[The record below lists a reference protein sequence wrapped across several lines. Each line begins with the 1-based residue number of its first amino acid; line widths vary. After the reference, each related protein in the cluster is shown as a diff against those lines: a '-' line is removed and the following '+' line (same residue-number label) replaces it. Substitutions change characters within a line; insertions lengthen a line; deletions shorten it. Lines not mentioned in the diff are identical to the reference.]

1 METENHSPRWRQ
13 PTVLLFIMAAA
24 MPFSMGTWMALINN
38 FSVEYA
44 QFDGADMG
52 ILQSLRE
59 IPGFLSFAVIFLLL
73 IIKEQT
79 LAVVSLALLGLGTAL
94 TGLLPS
100 FMGLCFTTV
109 LMSVGF
115 HYFETV
121 NQSLQLQWLKKG
133 EAPKVMGKLIAMG
146 SATALTAYGMVY
158 IGLEY
163 FGLSMIWIYLIGGG
177 ITFMLAVTA
186 WSLFPHFPEK
196 VEQRKKL
203 FLKKRY
209 WLYYALV
216 FMSGARRQ
224 IFVVFAGFLMVEK
237 FDFTASEITLM
248 FIANMAINI
257 IVAPMIGKLIA
268 HWGERRALTFEYIGL
283 IGVFSAYA
291 LVESATWGAT
301 LYIIDHLFFAM
312 AIAIKTYFQKISSPE
327 DIAPTAGVSFTINHI
342 AAVVIPASFG
352 LLWLISPAIV
362 FYAGAAMAGISLV
375 LAQLVPDSPADGEET
390 RLSQPVPVSL

>member
-1 METENHSPRWRQ
+1 MEYSDQPRWKQ
-13 PTVLLFIMAAA
+13 PRVLLFIMAAA

-38 FSVEYA
+38 FAIEYA
-44 QFDGADMG
+44 HFDGADMG
-52 ILQSLRE
+52 ALQSLRE

-79 LAVVSLALLGLGTAL
+79 LAVAALALLGLGTAL

-100 FMGLCFTTV
+100 FWGLCFTTV

-121 NQSLQLQWLKKG
+121 NQSLQLQWLEKG

-146 SATALTAYGMVY
+146 SATALVAYGMVY
-158 IGLEY
+158 ISLEY
-163 FGLSMIWIYLIGGG
+163 FGISMSWIYMIGGG
-177 ITFMLAVTA
+177 ITFLLAMAA

-203 FLKKRY
+203 FLKQRY

-237 FDFTASEITLM
+237 FGFSAAEITLM

-257 IVAPMIGKLIA
+257 IVAPLIGKLIA
-268 HWGERRALTFEYIGL
+268 RWGERRALTFEYIGL
-283 IGVFSAYA
+283 IGVFSTYA
-291 LVESATWGAT
+291 LVDNALLGAS

-312 AIAIKTYFQKISSPE
+312 AIAVKTYFQKIASPE
-327 DIAPTAGVSFTINHI
+327 DIAPTAGISFTINHI
-342 AAVVIPASFG
+342 AAVIIPASFG
-352 LLWLISPAIV
+352 LLWLISPSIV
-362 FYAGAAMAGISLV
+362 FYAGAAMAAISLG
-375 LAQLVPDSPADGEET
+375 LAQLVPNCPVEGSET
-390 RLSQPVPVSL
+390 RITQPALI

>member
-1 METENHSPRWRQ
+1 MEHSDQPRWKQ
-13 PTVLLFIMAAA
+13 PRVLLFIMAAA

-38 FSVEYA
+38 FSIEYA
-44 QFDGADMG
+44 HFDGADMG

-59 IPGFLSFAVIFLLL
+59 IPGFLSFAVVFLLL

-79 LAVVSLALLGLGTAL
+79 LAVAALAVLGLGTAL

-100 FMGLCFTTV
+100 FWGLCFTTV

-121 NQSLQLQWLKKG
+121 NQSLQLQWLEKG

-146 SATALTAYGMVY
+146 SATAMAAYGMVY
-158 IGLEY
+158 ISLEY
-163 FGLSMIWIYLIGGG
+163 FGISMSWIYMIGGG
-177 ITFMLAVTA
+177 ITFLLAMAA

-203 FLKKRY
+203 FLKQRY

-237 FDFTASEITLM
+237 FGFSAAEITLM

-257 IVAPMIGKLIA
+257 VVAPLIGKLIA
-268 HWGERRALTFEYIGL
+268 RWGERRALTFEYIGL

-291 LVESATWGAT
+291 LVDNALLGAS

-312 AIAIKTYFQKISSPE
+312 AIAIKTYFQKIASPE
-327 DIAPTAGVSFTINHI
+327 DIAPTAGISFTINHI
-342 AAVVIPASFG
+342 AAVIIPASFG
-352 LLWLISPAIV
+352 LLWLISPSIV
-362 FYAGAAMAGISLV
+362 FYAGAAMAAISLS
-375 LAQLVPDSPADGEET
+375 LAQLVPDSPVEGAET
-390 RLSQPVPVSL
+390 RITQPALI

>member
-1 METENHSPRWRQ
+1 MASSSSTLSWQQ
-13 PTVLLFIMAAA
+13 PIVLLYIMAAA

-38 FSVEYA
+38 FSIEYA
-44 QFDGADMG
+44 QFNGADMG

-79 LAVVSLALLGLGTAL
+79 LAVFSLALLGLGTAL
-94 TGLLPS
+94 TGFLPS
-100 FMGLCFTTV
+100 FYGLCFTTV
-109 LMSVGF
+109 LMSIGF

-121 NQSLQLQWLKKG
+121 NQSLQLQWLEKG
-133 EAPKVMGKLIAMG
+133 EAPKVMGKLVAIG
-146 SATALTAYGMVY
+146 SVSSLTAYGSVY
-158 IGLEY
+158 IALEY
-163 FGLSMIWIYLIGGG
+163 FGLSMVWVYFLGGC
-177 ITFMLAVTA
+177 TTLMLATA
-186 WSLFPHFPEK
+186 AWTLFPHYPEK

-209 WLYYALV
+209 WLYYSLV

-237 FDFTASEITLM
+237 FDFSASEITLM

-257 IVAPMIGKLIA
+257 IAAPLIGRLIA

-283 IGVFSAYA
+283 IGVFTSYA
-291 LVESATWGAT
+291 LVESATWAAA

-312 AIAIKTYFQKISSPE
+312 AIAIKTYFQKIASPE

-342 AAVVIPASFG
+342 AAVVIPAAFG
-352 LLWLISPAIV
+352 LLWLISPSIV
-362 FYAGAAMAGISLV
+362 FYAGAGMAGISLL
-375 LAQLVPDSPADGEET
+375 LALLIPDKPIEGSET
-390 RLSQPVPVSL
+390 RLSTTLA